1 MVSPVTN
8 CGTLFSNEMV
18 SVVGA
23 HYFLKWIAISHVLRH
38 IYVSCFIYTKRE
50 GKNSDMI
57 VFFGSLRSQ
66 KRKQLESKGSEPVP
80 VGKLLPLT
88 GSPTPRAWHLS
99 GSGTGQIHLTS
110 EAILIPCVIF
120 SRPSEAFLLLLSNNA
135 F

>member
-1 MVSPVTN
+1 MMESPVTN

-38 IYVSCFIYTKRE
+38 IY
-50 GKNSDMI
+50 
-57 VFFGSLRSQ
+57 